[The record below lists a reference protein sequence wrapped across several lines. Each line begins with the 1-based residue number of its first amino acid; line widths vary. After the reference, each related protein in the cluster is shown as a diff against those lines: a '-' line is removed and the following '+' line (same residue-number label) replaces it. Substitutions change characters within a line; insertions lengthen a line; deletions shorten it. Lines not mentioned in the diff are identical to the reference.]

1 MVAAFKSTLEELV
14 YTDVVIVVIDI
25 SDNILELGKK
35 FRSCISTLDEI
46 GVSKDKMIFVLNK
59 SDLISKEEIVER
71 AKELGMDEYKKWLSV
86 SSTTRYNI
94 NQLKT
99 LVYETIDVI
108 PITGRKTEIPKPQ
121 KHRKFQR

>member
-14 YTDVVIVVIDI
+14 YTDIVIVVIDI

-59 SDLISKEEIVER
+59 SDLISNEEISER
-71 AKELGMDEYKKWLSV
+71 SKQLGMDDYKKWLPV

-94 NQLKT
+94 NQLKN
-99 LVYETIDVI
+99 LIYQVIDDI

-121 KHRKFQR
+121 KQRKFQR